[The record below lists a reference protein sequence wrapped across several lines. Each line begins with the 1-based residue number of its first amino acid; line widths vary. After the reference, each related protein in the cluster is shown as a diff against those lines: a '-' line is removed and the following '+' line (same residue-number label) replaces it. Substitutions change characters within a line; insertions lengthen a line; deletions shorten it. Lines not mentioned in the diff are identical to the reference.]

1 MIMEK
6 KVYITPSLKA
16 TDMENEALLAGSPIT
31 DPNTQLKDP
40 DPTTADPG
48 DPQLG
53 RKHFSVW
60 DEDEE

>member
-1 MIMEK
+1 MDK
-6 KVYITPSLKA
+6 KVYIAPSLKA

-31 DPNTQLKDP
+31 DPSSQLTDP
-40 DPTTADPG
+40 DPTVANPN

-53 RKHFSVW
+53 RKSYSVW

>member
-1 MIMEK
+1 MEK
-6 KVYITPSLKA
+6 KVYIAPSLKA

-31 DPNTQLKDP
+31 DPNTQLTDP
-40 DPTTADPG
+40 DPTGTADPE

-60 DEDEE
+60 DEEEE